1 MSMESTERKFR
12 PYTAAILTGGVGM
25 PLFVFIADYISE
37 RTHSDFLLFLWFI
50 SGFFFPLIIS
60 TVDVG
65 NELKFF
71 REWLQKEGIRGFFI
85 IPPDRRLSK
94 SALRKYYI
102 PVWKRMAVWFVSAC
116 VSMLVLK
123 LVGVNVG

>member
-1 MSMESTERKFR
+1 MYKMKFR

-25 PLFVFIADYISE
+25 PLFVFIADYISQ

-50 SGFFFPLIIS
+50 SGFGFPLIAS
-60 TVDVG
+60 TVALG
-65 NELKFF
+65 NELMFF

-85 IPPDRRLSK
+85 IPPERRLSK
-94 SALRKYYI
+94 DSLRKYYI
-102 PVWKRMAVWFVSAC
+102 PVWRRMAVWFMSAC

-123 LVGVNVG
+123 LLGINIG